1 MSGYWQLPLAPDD
14 IEKTA
19 FTTAFE
25 LFEFPTMPFGL
36 CNAPTSFQR
45 AMDSV
50 LSGLKWRSC
59 IVYLDNS
66 LAFSTE
72 FDSHLQDL
80 ETVFQRLRQYSHLR
94 TKKSDILCTWLHHP
108 DFVSILLKSMMLLIL
123 KFLRISLN
131 SSHLWVLRHI
141 IVALFRH
148 TPLLLSLYFDH
159 FVIACLFN
167 GLITNSILSMN
178 SNNFLL
184 QHLFFH
190 PDRSKPF
197 LLQTDTSSTAIAAI
211 FWLRSI
217 LIVVN
222 ASFRT
227 LVVNCMHQNASMT
240 LANRN
245 YSQLFGD
252 AKSFVSIFSEFSVL
266 WRPITLIFMAD
277 VRQPSNRPFS
287 SLDP

>member
-1 MSGYWQLPLAPDD
+1 MW
-14 IEKTA
+14 
-19 FTTAFE
+19 
-25 LFEFPTMPFGL
+25 L
-36 CNAPTSFQR
+36 CHTGS
-45 AMDSV
+45 
-50 LSGLKWRSC
+50 
-59 IVYLDNS
+59 
-66 LAFSTE
+66 
-72 FDSHLQDL
+72 
-80 ETVFQRLRQYSHLR
+80 
-94 TKKSDILCTWLHHP
+94 
-108 DFVSILLKSMMLLIL
+108 VSILLKSMMLLIL
-123 KFLRISLN
+123 KSLRISLN
-131 SSHLWVLRHI
+131 SSHLWVLCHI

-167 GLITNSILSMN
+167 GLITNSILSIN

-190 PDRSKPF
+190 ADWSKPF
-197 LLQTDTSSTAIAAI
+197 LLHASSTAIAAI

-217 LIVVN
+217 LMVVN

-227 LVVNCMHQNASMT
+227 LVVNCMHQNTSMT

-252 AKSFVSIFSEFSVL
+252 AKSFVSTFSEFSVP